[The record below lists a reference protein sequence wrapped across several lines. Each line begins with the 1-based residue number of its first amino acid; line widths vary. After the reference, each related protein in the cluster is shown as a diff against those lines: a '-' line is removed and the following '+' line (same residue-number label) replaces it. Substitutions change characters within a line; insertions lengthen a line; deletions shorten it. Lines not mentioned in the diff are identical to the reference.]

1 MPSGN
6 AEKRSALAGGRP
18 TDARVDLR
26 ISDASEDTER
36 GAEGRPG
43 RDEKLQSAITGERST
58 RTTLS
63 GPGGGRFRHRTHPR
77 GRNYVERKR

>member
-6 AEKRSALAGGRP
+6 AKKRSALAGGRP
-18 TDARVDLR
+18 TDAGVNLR

-43 RDEKLQSAITGERST
+43 RNEKLQSAITGERST

-77 GRNYVERKR
+77 GRDYERKR